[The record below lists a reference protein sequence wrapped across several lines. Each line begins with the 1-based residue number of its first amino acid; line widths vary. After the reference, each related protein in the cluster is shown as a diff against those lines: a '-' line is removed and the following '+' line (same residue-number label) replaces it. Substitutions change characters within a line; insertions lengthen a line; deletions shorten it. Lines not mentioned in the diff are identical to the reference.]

1 MTQEAV
7 LTNQNGAVYLDST
20 GNWVVKLPVD
30 HDGAQDGV
38 WAIEEIRIWGVYT
51 TSGTL
56 YTEESPLIF
65 NSETEGSK
73 WTQVS
78 ATVVSTVLTNIDSS
92 SVTVDGSS
100 SMTVD
105 GVFLQTHTVDGF
117 KLTVADKLGGAI
129 KAEIGTAKVKFKYN
143 NDSSAN
149 GGYTFSAVYDGFIIE
164 FVKAL
169 DASGNW
175 DGKTFVQKEAI
186 TLTYAGTYE
195 FMAYNGNAGND
206 AYNVNTSV
214 TVTVDATSYTIPIT
228 SANKHTIT
236 LSSVTPSVKITSISP
251 TGLYDVDTDS
261 NNANGTHTT
270 LTTAPTYSDFS
281 ATVYFKCTRSGDG
294 STCSPYSHAYE
305 APSVTINL
313 SGIGNASSAELNFG
327 EGSYVYNG
335 TTQTN
340 GYTWTVDGDCSR
352 NIGYRK
358 SSTAKT
364 AAGTIRC
371 TKLTLTDSK
380 GVVYSVPITITINNP
395 Y

>member
-1 MTQEAV
+1 LV
-7 LTNQNGAVYLDST
+7 
-20 GNWVVKLPVD
+20 
-30 HDGAQDGV
+30 
-38 WAIEEIRIWGVYT
+38 
-51 TSGTL
+51 
-56 YTEESPLIF
+56 F
-65 NSETEGSK
+65 NAETEGGK
-73 WTQVS
+73 WKQV
-78 ATVVSTVLTNIDSS
+78 ATNVVSTVLTVLDSS
-92 SVTVDGSS
+92 GVTIDGEKKMSA
-100 SMTVD
+100 D
-105 GVFLQTHTVDGF
+105 GAFLTSHTVEGF
-117 KLTVADKLGGAI
+117 KLVVTDKLGAALQADI
-129 KAEIGTAKVKFKYN
+129 STAKVKFKHN
-143 NDSSAN
+143 NDSSAQ
-149 GGYTFSAVYDGFIIE
+149 GGYTFSAVYDGFVIE

-236 LSSVTPSVKITSISP
+236 VSSVTPSVKITSISP

-270 LTTAPTYSDFS
+270 LITAPTYRDFS

-294 STCSPYSHAYE
+294 TTCSPYSHSYE

-352 NIGYRK
+352 NIGYRA

-380 GVVYSVPITITINNP
+380 GVVYSVPITITLDNP